1 MPAAPKTKNPKST
14 KKSPKQPRSMQA
26 VDNILLAG
34 KELIASKDQNLNA
47 RALAKRSG
55 YSIGNIYHHFEKIAD
70 VFVKI
75 YVEKRTESQKKVA
88 SLFKDHDP
96 SSPITELAP
105 KVTDQ
110 VISNHNEFDPKV
122 LTFCLTALSKELN
135 NPFEIDK
142 SVDDLVA
149 IFRGVAERDKS
160 NTFRKMTVAE
170 SQLLAKIYVYALRQP
185 YIDESDLMGTEE
197 HRQIVI
203 NLFYGLFG
211 SNNPIVSQDKHE
223 KLN

>member
-1 MPAAPKTKNPKST
+1 MPSAPKATAKTKQKI
-14 KKSPKQPRSMQA
+14 PKQSRAQKA

-34 KELIASKDQNLNA
+34 KELINSRVEDLSA
-47 RALAKRSG
+47 RSLAKRSG
-55 YSIGNIYHHFEKIAD
+55 YSIGNIYHHFEKMAD
-70 VFVKI
+70 VFVQI
-75 YVEKRTESQKKVA
+75 YVDKRVESQKKVA
-88 SLFKDHDP
+88 KLFKDHRP

-142 SVDDLVA
+142 SVDNLVA
-149 IFRGVAERDKS
+149 IFREVADRDQS

-185 YIDESDLMGTEE
+185 YIDESELMGTEE
-197 HRQIVI
+197 HRQIII
-203 NLFYGLFG
+203 NLFYSLFG
-211 SNNPIVSQDKHE
+211 NK
-223 KLN
+223 